1 MRLAVSLGCVVGTRL
16 LSYCATALCLSQL
29 TASACMPQLVHVHHV
44 GLHEPTLTISR
55 GTAGESVAL
64 LAPREFSKQA
74 TKLLLPVTLPSE
86 RQTRR

>member
-1 MRLAVSLGCVVGTRL
+1 MRLAVSLCCVVGTRRL
-16 LSYCATALCLSQL
+16 ILCYCTVSVLVDSLGL
-29 TASACMPQLVHVHHV
+29 QLVRVHHV

-55 GTAGESVAL
+55 GTASESVAL
-64 LAPREFSKQA
+64 LAPREFRKQA